1 MAGRMAGKVALIT
14 GGGGGIG
21 AATGRLF
28 VEEGA
33 SIALVD
39 RDGAAAEEAA
49 AAIRAD
55 HPAAR
60 LLPLAADLTQSAE
73 AQRVVQATA
82 EEYGGLDSLINIA
95 GVRVYGPL
103 AEATPE
109 SWAFIIGVNVMAAA
123 YCCQAAVPLLR
134 ARGGGTIVNMSSVFG
149 ITGRAGMSQYD
160 TTKAALLGMT
170 RALAVEEAP
179 HGIRVNAIL
188 PGPTITPFHIKRMAE
203 QGVSEAQLRTS
214 GGNHTLF
221 QRMADPREVALPILF
236 LACDESSYCTGIELV
251 VDGGARIK

>member
-1 MAGRMAGKVALIT
+1 MPGRMEGKAALIT

-21 AATGRLF
+21 AATARLF

-33 SIALVD
+33 RVAIVD
-39 RDGAAAEEAA
+39 LSLQAAEETA

-55 HPAAR
+55 HPGAAV
-60 LLPLAADLTQSAE
+60 LPFAADVSDVHE
-73 AQRVVQATA
+73 ARRVVETA
-82 EEYGGLDSLINIA
+82 AAQLGGLDSLINIA

-103 AEATPE
+103 VDATPE

-123 YCCQAAVPLLR
+123 YCSQAAIPIMR
-134 ARGGGTIVNMSSVFG
+134 AGGGGTIVNMSSVFG

-179 HGIRVNAIL
+179 HHIRVNAIL

-203 QGVSEAQLRTS
+203 QGVSEAQLRAT
-214 GGNHTLF
+214 GGGHTLF
-221 QRMADPREVALPILF
+221 NRMAEPREVALPILF
-236 LACDESSYCTGIELV
+236 LASDESSFCTGIELV